1 MAPVWET
8 LLGMVDAAS
17 MLSGRLARPDE
28 RLRQTPYLS
37 LRQHADV
44 PVAISTHRICIH
56 LRENG
61 LGHLKMAAS
70 LASLHFQHV
79 GWK

>member
-1 MAPVWET
+1 
-8 LLGMVDAAS
+8 
-17 MLSGRLARPDE
+17 
-28 RLRQTPYLS
+28 

-70 LASLHFQHV
+70 LASSHFQRV
-79 GWK
+79 DWK